1 MYLLILYQ
9 NPVAVV
15 DLVLDD
21 LCGEA
26 RKRFGFPLK
35 FIVLILHFDR
45 FVSCGFSRR
54 AEERQTV
61 LLGFI
66 RRGFKGNLGVIHNGR
81 SHAVDKGDDFDRF
94 AYHIRRHT
102 DAGLAVSVQG
112 IEQIT
117 RDQAIALFKVRSDS
131 LPSSAV
137 DYICAD
143 ISIQ

>member
-54 AEERQTV
+54 AEERQTA

-66 RRGFKGNLGVIHNGR
+66 RRGFKGNLGVIHMLFLRMMILSVLLGFAVAVLNGKFR
-81 SHAVDKGDDFDRF
+81 AQ
-94 AYHIRRHT
+94 
-102 DAGLAVSVQG
+102 VQAA
-112 IEQIT
+112 QT
-117 RDQAIALFKVRSDS
+117 
-131 LPSSAV
+131 
-137 DYICAD
+137 
-143 ISIQ
+143 